1 MHKYQFVRCKYF
13 VSPQE
18 ALVTAQKQTEI
29 KQETAVKSGRVQIAI
44 AWCIRPKIS
53 VGCTFP
59 VG

>member
-1 MHKYQFVRCKYF
+1 M
-13 VSPQE
+13 
-18 ALVTAQKQTEI
+18 TAQKQTEI

-53 VGCTFP
+53 VGCTSP